1 MTLVAAAVVA
11 ACGAPDRRAPDGAA
25 GAPAAPAPQADLLAL
40 RVPRAGGVARVLAW
54 PAGDTALWTSPVPV
68 PPVGAVLAF
77 DDEDGAIAAADTG
90 GHPLRIELRAGRVVT
105 EKVRLA
111 ALRSADGWAT
121 FGVADRAAR
130 RLTPTGESWS
140 IAFDRAPAAVVPT
153 SDGSV
158 LVVLDRADGA
168 HVHRARP
175 PAPRLGDSVVVPGAR
190 FAAATPLGDR
200 LFFTSGAAVIGV
212 RTRDLKPGGAVTLP
226 GEPRALVASPSGDR
240 LFALTGDGATLAV
253 LDRYRDEVEATVTL
267 PGIGTALRMDPFGRW
282 LLVRGP
288 ADALWVMAVGD
299 LKVAAQTTSLW
310 RDDLP
315 AVAADGTIA
324 RLVGA
329 DVEQWEPERGT
340 TRRRI
345 AGGADDR
352 WYLFAWNGFRAPRRQ
367 DAPVEFAGAEADSLA
382 DSTRAP
388 EPAPAG
394 EASSDARPP
403 AAPGPPAA
411 PRAGFSVS
419 FAAVTTQAA
428 ADSLVRAIVV
438 NGQHPR
444 VAPARVAGREVFRV
458 VLGPFAT
465 RDAAVQAGR
474 AARRDFFVF
483 EEAP

>member
-1 MTLVAAAVVA
+1 
-11 ACGAPDRRAPDGAA
+11 
-25 GAPAAPAPQADLLAL
+25 
-40 RVPRAGGVARVLAW
+40 
-54 PAGDTALWTSPVPV
+54 
-68 PPVGAVLAF
+68 
-77 DDEDGAIAAADTG
+77 
-90 GHPLRIELRAGRVVT
+90 
-105 EKVRLA
+105 
-111 ALRSADGWAT
+111 
-121 FGVADRAAR
+121 
-130 RLTPTGESWS
+130 
-140 IAFDRAPAAVVPT
+140 
-153 SDGSV
+153 
-158 LVVLDRADGA
+158 
-168 HVHRARP
+168 
-175 PAPRLGDSVVVPGAR
+175 
-190 FAAATPLGDR
+190 
-200 LFFTSGAAVIGV
+200 
-212 RTRDLKPGGAVTLP
+212 
-226 GEPRALVASPSGDR
+226 
-240 LFALTGDGATLAV
+240 
-253 LDRYRDEVEATVTL
+253 
-267 PGIGTALRMDPFGRW
+267 
-282 LLVRGP
+282 
-288 ADALWVMAVGD
+288 MAVGD